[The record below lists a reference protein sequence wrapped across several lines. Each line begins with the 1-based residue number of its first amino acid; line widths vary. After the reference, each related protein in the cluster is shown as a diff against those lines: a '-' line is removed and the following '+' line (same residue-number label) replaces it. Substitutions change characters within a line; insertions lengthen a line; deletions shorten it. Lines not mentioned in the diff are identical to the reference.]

1 MRTRWPRP
9 KRGSVEPMN
18 VCHDALSSDEREI
31 LQEIMNIA
39 FGKAAADLAEVI
51 NIFVVLSVPLVEVF
65 KARKLPEYLTGQVSD
80 YDRISILEQNFWGD
94 FKGSAF
100 MIFHADAGR
109 ELISIFGEESEV
121 MGSYSLDTLERETL
135 MEVGNI
141 LIGACVGKLAELLG
155 DMVTYSPPR
164 VITNNTP
171 QDTFPENSF
180 DDDAT
185 AIVLKT
191 VFRFNERNTEGL
203 LFLVTSHDT
212 TIWLKKALAAFMEQ
226 YE

>member
-1 MRTRWPRP
+1 MDCYSGAISCEE
-9 KRGSVEPMN
+9 K
-18 VCHDALSSDEREI
+18 DI

-39 FGKAAADLAEVI
+39 FGQAAADLAEVI
-51 NIFVVLSVPLVEVF
+51 NIHVILSVPHVEMF
-65 KARKLPEYLTGQVSD
+65 RAQDLPEYVASQVSD
-80 YDRISILEQNFWGD
+80 LDSISILEQNFWGD

-109 ELISIFGEESEV
+109 ELISIFGEENETVGFQS
-121 MGSYSLDTLERETL
+121 MDTLEKETL

-155 DMVTYSPPR
+155 DVVTYSPPR
-164 VITNNTP
+164 VITDKAP
-171 QDTFPENSF
+171 SDAIPSNSF
-180 DDDAT
+180 DSDSS

-191 VFRFNERNTEGL
+191 VFCFNARNVEGF
-203 LFLVTSHDT
+203 LFLVTSHDS
-212 TIWLKKALAAFMEQ
+212 ILWMKKALAAFMEQ

>member
-1 MRTRWPRP
+1 MDDYQELITSEE
-9 KRGSVEPMN
+9 K
-18 VCHDALSSDEREI
+18 DI

-39 FGKAAADLAEVI
+39 FGQAAADLAEVI
-51 NIFVVLSVPLVEVF
+51 NIFVVLSVPCVETF
-65 KARKLPEYLTGQVSD
+65 TAAELPGYLREQVSE
-80 YDRISILEQNFWGD
+80 YGSISILEQNFWGD

-100 MIFHADAGR
+100 MMFQADSGR
-109 ELISIFGEESEV
+109 ELVAIFGEDNGVGVSHA
-121 MGSYSLDTLERETL
+121 MDTLEQETL

-164 VITNNTP
+164 VIIDKIPADAIPANAF
-171 QDTFPENSF
+171 DANSS
-180 DDDAT
+180 

-191 VFRFNERNTEGL
+191 LFCFNERNVEGF
-203 LFLVTSHDT
+203 LFLVTSHDS
-212 TIWLKKALAAFMEQ
+212 IVWLKKALNSFMEQ